1 MTVSI
6 VHAAR
11 AQTAGTDVAER
22 LRNEGFDA
30 RPTLIARSLIDAITT
45 DQPDAV
51 LIVCIGTTFD
61 VVRLCR
67 DVSSAAACGVIALTP
82 SEPALTFDQRLVIEV
97 LDAGATELVDI
108 ATPGPLLAAHVRAAM
123 RARPRRVRQVLPV
136 MLGDLVIDEQAHLVS
151 VGGEVVKIR
160 PLQFQLLSTLAR
172 SAGSV
177 ISRDQLLRDVWGL
190 EPAGIDPHR
199 LRITISGLRRIL
211 GSGPLR
217 PSIESVARFG
227 YRLTVPRSAAYGALG
242 PSRQ

>member
-11 AQTAGTDVAER
+11 AQTASKEVAER
-22 LRNEGFDA
+22 LREEGFDA
-30 RPTLIARSLIDAITT
+30 KPTLIARSLIDAIAT

-51 LIVCIGTTFD
+51 LIVCTGAAFD

-67 DVSSAAACGVIALTP
+67 DVSSSVGCGVIVLTP
-82 SEPALTFDQRLVIEV
+82 GEPAVTFDQRLVIDV
-97 LDAGATELVDI
+97 LDAGATEIVDI
-108 ATPGPLLAAHVRAAM
+108 ATAGPLLAAHVRAAI
-123 RARPRRVRQVLPV
+123 RARPKRVRQVLPV
-136 MLGDLVIDEQAHLVS
+136 TLGDLVIDEQAHLVS
-151 VGGEVVKIR
+151 VAGEVVKIR
-160 PLQFQLLSTLAR
+160 PLQFQLLSALAR

-177 ISRDQLLRDVWGL
+177 ISRDQLLREVWGI
-190 EPAGIDPHR
+190 EPDGIDPRR

-227 YRLTVPRSAAYGALG
+227 YRLTVPRAAA
-242 PSRQ
+242 

>member
-11 AQTAGTDVAER
+11 AQTASTEVAER
-22 LRNEGFDA
+22 LRKEGFDA
-30 RPTLIARSLIDAITT
+30 KPTLIARSLIDAIST

-51 LIVCIGTTFD
+51 LIVCTGGAFD

-67 DVSSAAACGVIALTP
+67 DVSSAAGCGVIVLTP
-82 SEPALTFDQRLVIEV
+82 GEPALTFDQRIVIDV
-97 LDAGATELVDI
+97 LDAGATEIVDI
-108 ATPGPLLAAHVRAAM
+108 TTPGPLLAAHVRAAI
-123 RARPRRVRQVLPV
+123 RARPKRVRHVSPV

-151 VGGEVVKIR
+151 VAGEVVKIR
-160 PLQFQLLSTLAR
+160 PLQFQLLSALAR

-177 ISRDQLLRDVWGL
+177 ISRDQLLREVWGI
-190 EPAGIDPHR
+190 EPDGIDPRR

-227 YRLTVPRSAAYGALG
+227 YRLTVPLAAAQRLAS
-242 PSRQ
+242 P